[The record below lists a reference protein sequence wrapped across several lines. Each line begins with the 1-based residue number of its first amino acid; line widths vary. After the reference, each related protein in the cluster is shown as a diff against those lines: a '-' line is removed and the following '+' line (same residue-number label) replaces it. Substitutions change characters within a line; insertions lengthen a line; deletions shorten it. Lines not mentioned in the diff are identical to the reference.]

1 VACCARSNFGLK
13 NAFHVAKVKP
23 VNDSVT
29 DLKHFQGR
37 IFMPDPFAVKD
48 CALIAIATGERA
60 NDLRELRDRLETT
73 RPGCIYYHFWGGL
86 LRPSFD
92 DPEYQNDFAVWANH
106 GIHDRFLAERLSLVD
121 PTDFDD
127 LEDLRRELIE
137 IIEERL
143 DENELVSWTATHQ
156 QFQFVRSQ
164 IVVFDTGIR
173 VSKPEELKELL
184 PQLTV
189 GSVFYHFVDAR
200 RRTADKKDDFSEW
213 LMGFGDTYDVLLEQI
228 ASLDPY
234 FKSLT
239 ELRTQL
245 GDIFKEY
252 MYT

>member
-1 VACCARSNFGLK
+1 
-13 NAFHVAKVKP
+13 
-23 VNDSVT
+23 
-29 DLKHFQGR
+29 
-37 IFMPDPFAVKD
+37 MPDPFAVKD

-86 LRPSFD
+86 LRSRFD
-92 DPEYQNDFAVWANH
+92 DPEYQNDFAVWAYH
-106 GIHDRFLAERLSLVD
+106 GLHDRFLAERLALVD

-143 DENELVSWTATHQ
+143 DENELVSWTSAHQ
-156 QFQFVRSQ
+156 PFQFIRSQ

-173 VSKPEELKELL
+173 ISNPKELKELI

-200 RRTADKKDDFSEW
+200 RRTPNKIDDFSEW
-213 LMGFGDTYDVLLEQI
+213 LIGFADNYDELFEQI

-239 ELRTQL
+239 ELRAQL

-252 MYT
+252 VYT

>member
-1 VACCARSNFGLK
+1 M
-13 NAFHVAKVKP
+13 
-23 VNDSVT
+23 
-29 DLKHFQGR
+29 
-37 IFMPDPFAVKD
+37 IDPFAVKD

-60 NDLRELRDRLETT
+60 NDLREFRDRLETT
-73 RPGCIYYHFWGGL
+73 RQGCIYYHFWGGL

-106 GIHDRFLAERLSLVD
+106 ILRDRFLAERLALVD

-143 DENELVSWTATHQ
+143 DENELGFWSAPHQ

-173 VSKPEELKELL
+173 VGKPEELKPLI

-200 RRTADKKDDFSEW
+200 RRTAHKNDDFSEW
-213 LMGFGDTYDVLLEQI
+213 LMGFGDTYDMLLEQI

-239 ELRTQL
+239 ELRSQL
-245 GDIFKEY
+245 GEIFKEY
-252 MYT
+252 M

>member
-1 VACCARSNFGLK
+1 M
-13 NAFHVAKVKP
+13 
-23 VNDSVT
+23 
-29 DLKHFQGR
+29 
-37 IFMPDPFAVKD
+37 IDPFAVKD

-73 RPGCIYYHFWGGL
+73 RLGCIYHHFWGGL

-92 DPEYQNDFAVWANH
+92 DPEYQNDFAVWAYH
-106 GIHDRFLAERLSLVD
+106 GLHDRFLAERLALVD

-143 DENELVSWTATHQ
+143 DENELVSWTAAHQ
-156 QFQFVRSQ
+156 QFQFIRSQ

-173 VSKPEELKELL
+173 ISEPEELKELI

-200 RRTADKKDDFSEW
+200 GRTANKNDDFSEW
-213 LMGFGDTYDVLLEQI
+213 LMGFEGSYNELLEQI

-239 ELRTQL
+239 ELRSQL

-252 MYT
+252 MHT

>member
-1 VACCARSNFGLK
+1 MRSLE
-13 NAFHVAKVKP
+13 
-23 VNDSVT
+23 
-29 DLKHFQGR
+29 HFQGGT
-37 IFMPDPFAVKD
+37 FMIDPFAVKG

-92 DPEYQNDFAVWANH
+92 DPEYQNDFAVWAYY
-106 GIHDRFLAERLSLVD
+106 GLHDRFLAERLSLVD
-121 PTDFDD
+121 PTDFAD

-143 DENELVSWTATHQ
+143 DENELVSWTASHQ
-156 QFQFVRSQ
+156 QFQFIRSQ

-173 VSKPEELKELL
+173 ISKPEELKELI

-200 RRTADKKDDFSEW
+200 GRTAKKNDDFSEW
-213 LMGFGDTYDVLLEQI
+213 LMGFGDSYDELLEQI
-228 ASLDPY
+228 ATLDPY

-239 ELRTQL
+239 ELRAQL
-245 GDIFKEY
+245 AEIFEGY
-252 MYT
+252 FLT

>member
-1 VACCARSNFGLK
+1 
-13 NAFHVAKVKP
+13 
-23 VNDSVT
+23 
-29 DLKHFQGR
+29 
-37 IFMPDPFAVKD
+37 MPDPFAVKD

-86 LRPSFD
+86 LRSSFD
-92 DPEYQNDFAVWANH
+92 DPEYQNDFAVWAYH
-106 GIHDRFLAERLSLVD
+106 GLHDRFLAERLALVD

-143 DENELVSWTATHQ
+143 DENELVSWTAAHQ
-156 QFQFVRSQ
+156 QFQFIRSQ

-173 VSKPEELKELL
+173 ISNPIELKELI

-200 RRTADKKDDFSEW
+200 RRTPNKIDDFSEW
-213 LMGFGDTYDVLLEQI
+213 LIGFADDYDELIEQI

-239 ELRTQL
+239 ELRAQL
-245 GDIFKEY
+245 GEIFKEY

>member
-1 VACCARSNFGLK
+1 M
-13 NAFHVAKVKP
+13 
-23 VNDSVT
+23 
-29 DLKHFQGR
+29 
-37 IFMPDPFAVKD
+37 IDPFAVKD

-60 NDLRELRDRLETT
+60 HNLRELRDRLGTT

-92 DPEYQNDFAVWANH
+92 DPEYQNDFAVWAYH
-106 GIHDRFLAERLSLVD
+106 GLHDRFLAERLALVD

-143 DENELVSWTATHQ
+143 DENELYPWAAADQ
-156 QFQFVRSQ
+156 QFQFIRSQ

-173 VSKPEELKELL
+173 ISRPGELKELI

-200 RRTADKKDDFSEW
+200 GRTLNKNDDFSEW
-213 LMGFGDTYDVLLEQI
+213 LMGFGDSYDELLAQI

-239 ELRTQL
+239 ELRAQL
-245 GDIFKEY
+245 GEIFEEY

>member
-1 VACCARSNFGLK
+1 M
-13 NAFHVAKVKP
+13 
-23 VNDSVT
+23 T
-29 DLKHFQGR
+29 
-37 IFMPDPFAVKD
+37 DPFAIKD

-73 RPGCIYYHFWGGL
+73 RLGCIYYHFWGGL

-92 DPEYQNDFAVWANH
+92 DPEYQNDFAVWSYH
-106 GIHDRFLAERLSLVD
+106 GLHDRFLAERLALVD

-143 DENELVSWTATHQ
+143 DENDLVAWTAAHQ
-156 QFQFVRSQ
+156 QFQFIRSQ

-173 VSKPEELKELL
+173 ISRPEELRELI

-200 RRTADKKDDFSEW
+200 RRTPDKNDDFSEW
-213 LMGFGDTYDVLLEQI
+213 LIGFGDDYDELLERI

-234 FKSLT
+234 FRSLT

-245 GDIFKEY
+245 AEIFEEHA
-252 MYT
+252 

>member
-1 VACCARSNFGLK
+1 M
-13 NAFHVAKVKP
+13 
-23 VNDSVT
+23 
-29 DLKHFQGR
+29 
-37 IFMPDPFAVKD
+37 IDPFAVKD

-73 RPGCIYYHFWGGL
+73 RPGCIYYHFWGAL

-92 DPEYQNDFAVWANH
+92 DPEYQNDFAVWAYH
-106 GIHDRFLAERLSLVD
+106 GLHDRFLAERLALVD
-121 PTDFDD
+121 PTDFHD

-143 DENELVSWTATHQ
+143 DENELVPWAAANQ
-156 QFQFVRSQ
+156 QFHFTRSQ
-164 IVVFDTGIR
+164 IVVFDTRTRI
-173 VSKPEELKELL
+173 SKPEELKEQI

-200 RRTADKKDDFSEW
+200 RRTHSRSDDFSEW
-213 LMGFGDTYDVLLEQI
+213 LKCFGNSHSDLLAQI
-228 ASLDPY
+228 AAMDPY

-239 ELRTQL
+239 ELRAQF
-245 GDIFKEY
+245 GEIFKEY

>member
-1 VACCARSNFGLK
+1 
-13 NAFHVAKVKP
+13 
-23 VNDSVT
+23 
-29 DLKHFQGR
+29 
-37 IFMPDPFAVKD
+37 MPDPFAVKD

-86 LRPSFD
+86 LRSSFD
-92 DPEYQNDFAVWANH
+92 DPEYQNDFAVWAYH
-106 GIHDRFLAERLSLVD
+106 GLHDRFLAERLALVD

-143 DENELVSWTATHQ
+143 DENELVSWTAAHQ
-156 QFQFVRSQ
+156 QFQFIRSQ

-173 VSKPEELKELL
+173 ISNPKELKELI

-200 RRTADKKDDFSEW
+200 RRTPNKIDDFSEW
-213 LMGFGDTYDVLLEQI
+213 LIGFADNYDELFEQI

-239 ELRTQL
+239 ELRAQL
-245 GDIFKEY
+245 GEIFKEY

>member
-1 VACCARSNFGLK
+1 M
-13 NAFHVAKVKP
+13 
-23 VNDSVT
+23 
-29 DLKHFQGR
+29 
-37 IFMPDPFAVKD
+37 IDPFAVKD

-60 NDLRELRDRLETT
+60 HNLRELRDRLQTT

-92 DPEYQNDFAVWANH
+92 DPEYQNDFAVWAYH
-106 GIHDRFLAERLSLVD
+106 GLHDRFLAERLALVD

-143 DENELVSWTATHQ
+143 DENDLVPWAAAHQ
-156 QFQFVRSQ
+156 QFQFIRSQ

-173 VSKPEELKELL
+173 ISQPKELKQQI

-200 RRTADKKDDFSEW
+200 QRTSNKNDDFTEW
-213 LMGFGDTYDVLLEQI
+213 LKGFGDGYDELLEQI
-228 ASLDPY
+228 AALDPY

-239 ELRTQL
+239 ELRSQL
-245 GDIFKEY
+245 REIFEEY
-252 MYT
+252 MYR

>member
-1 VACCARSNFGLK
+1 MV
-13 NAFHVAKVKP
+13 
-23 VNDSVT
+23 
-29 DLKHFQGR
+29 
-37 IFMPDPFAVKD
+37 DPFAVKD

-86 LRPSFD
+86 LRSRFD
-92 DPEYQNDFAVWANH
+92 DPEYQNDFAVWAYH
-106 GIHDRFLAERLSLVD
+106 GLRDRFLAERLALVD

-143 DENELVSWTATHQ
+143 DENELVSWTAAHQ
-156 QFQFVRSQ
+156 PFHFIRSQ

-173 VSKPEELKELL
+173 ISNPKELKELI

-200 RRTADKKDDFSEW
+200 RRTANKIDDFSEW
-213 LMGFGDTYDVLLEQI
+213 LIGFADNYDELFEQI

-239 ELRTQL
+239 ELRAQL

-252 MYT
+252 MYR

>member
-1 VACCARSNFGLK
+1 M
-13 NAFHVAKVKP
+13 
-23 VNDSVT
+23 
-29 DLKHFQGR
+29 
-37 IFMPDPFAVKD
+37 IDPFAVKD

-73 RPGCIYYHFWGGL
+73 RPGCIYHHFWGGL

-92 DPEYQNDFAVWANH
+92 DPEYQNDFAVWAYH
-106 GIHDRFLAERLSLVD
+106 GLHDRFLAERLALVD
-121 PTDFDD
+121 PTDFGD

-143 DENELVSWTATHQ
+143 DENELVAWTAAHQ
-156 QFQFVRSQ
+156 QFQFIRSQ
-164 IVVFDTGIR
+164 IVVFDTRIR
-173 VSKPEELKELL
+173 ISKPEELKELI

-200 RRTADKKDDFSEW
+200 GRTANKNDDFSEW
-213 LMGFGDTYDVLLEQI
+213 LMGFGDTYDELLGQI

-239 ELRTQL
+239 KLRSQL

-252 MYT
+252 MHT

>member
-1 VACCARSNFGLK
+1 M
-13 NAFHVAKVKP
+13 
-23 VNDSVT
+23 
-29 DLKHFQGR
+29 
-37 IFMPDPFAVKD
+37 IDPFAVKD

-60 NDLRELRDRLETT
+60 NDLRELRDRLDTT

-92 DPEYQNDFAVWANH
+92 DPEYQNDFAVWAYH
-106 GIHDRFLAERLSLVD
+106 GLHDRFLAERLALVD
-121 PTDFDD
+121 PTDFYD

-143 DENELVSWTATHQ
+143 DENELVSWTAAHQ
-156 QFQFVRSQ
+156 QFQFIRSQ

-173 VSKPEELKELL
+173 INNPKELKELI

-200 RRTADKKDDFSEW
+200 RRTPNKIDDFSEW
-213 LMGFGDTYDVLLEQI
+213 LIGFADNYDELFEQI

-239 ELRTQL
+239 ELRAQL
-245 GDIFKEY
+245 GEIFKEY

>member
-1 VACCARSNFGLK
+1 M
-13 NAFHVAKVKP
+13 
-23 VNDSVT
+23 T
-29 DLKHFQGR
+29 
-37 IFMPDPFAVKD
+37 DPFAVKD

-73 RPGCIYYHFWGGL
+73 PPGCIYYHFWGGL

-92 DPEYQNDFAVWANH
+92 DPEYQNDFAVWSYH
-106 GIHDRFLAERLSLVD
+106 GLHDRFLVERLALVD

-143 DENELVSWTATHQ
+143 DENELVSWAAAHQ
-156 QFQFVRSQ
+156 QFQFIRSQ

-173 VSKPEELKELL
+173 ISKPEELKKLI

-200 RRTADKKDDFSEW
+200 RRTLNKNNDFSEW
-213 LMGFGDTYDVLLEQI
+213 LKGFGDTYDELLEQI
-228 ASLDPY
+228 ASMDPY

-239 ELRTQL
+239 ELRAQI
-245 GDIFKEY
+245 GEIFEEHLH
-252 MYT
+252 T

>member
-1 VACCARSNFGLK
+1 MV
-13 NAFHVAKVKP
+13 
-23 VNDSVT
+23 
-29 DLKHFQGR
+29 
-37 IFMPDPFAVKD
+37 DPFAVKD

-86 LRPSFD
+86 LRSRFD
-92 DPEYQNDFAVWANH
+92 DPEYQNDFAVWAYH
-106 GIHDRFLAERLSLVD
+106 GLRDRFLAERLALVD

-143 DENELVSWTATHQ
+143 DENELVSWTAAHQ
-156 QFQFVRSQ
+156 PFQFIRSQ

-173 VSKPEELKELL
+173 ISKPEELKELI
-184 PQLTV
+184 PRLTV

-200 RRTADKKDDFSEW
+200 RRTPKKNDDFSEW
-213 LMGFGDTYDVLLEQI
+213 LMGFADGYDELLEQI

-239 ELRTQL
+239 ELRAQFAE
-245 GDIFKEY
+245 IFKEY

>member
-1 VACCARSNFGLK
+1 
-13 NAFHVAKVKP
+13 
-23 VNDSVT
+23 
-29 DLKHFQGR
+29 
-37 IFMPDPFAVKD
+37 M
-48 CALIAIATGERA
+48 
-60 NDLRELRDRLETT
+60 RDRLETT
-73 RPGCIYYHFWGGL
+73 RPGCIYHHFWGGL

-92 DPEYQNDFAVWANH
+92 DPEYQNDFAVWAYH
-106 GIHDRFLAERLSLVD
+106 GLHDRFLAERLALVD

-143 DENELVSWTATHQ
+143 DENELVSWTAAHQ
-156 QFQFVRSQ
+156 QFQFIRSQ

-173 VSKPEELKELL
+173 ISEPEELKELI

-200 RRTADKKDDFSEW
+200 GRTANKNDDFSEW
-213 LMGFGDTYDVLLEQI
+213 LMGFGDSYDELVEQI

-239 ELRTQL
+239 ELRSQL
-245 GDIFKEY
+245 RDIFKEY
-252 MYT
+252 IYT

>member
-1 VACCARSNFGLK
+1 M
-13 NAFHVAKVKP
+13 
-23 VNDSVT
+23 
-29 DLKHFQGR
+29 
-37 IFMPDPFAVKD
+37 IDPFAVKD

-73 RPGCIYYHFWGGL
+73 RLGCIYHHFWGGL

-92 DPEYQNDFAVWANH
+92 DPEYQNDFAVWAYH
-106 GIHDRFLAERLSLVD
+106 GLHDRFLAERLALVD
-121 PTDFDD
+121 PTDFGD
-127 LEDLRRELIE
+127 LEELRRELIE

-143 DENELVSWTATHQ
+143 DENELVAWTAAHQ
-156 QFQFVRSQ
+156 QFQFIRSQ
-164 IVVFDTGIR
+164 IVVFDTRIR
-173 VSKPEELKELL
+173 ISKPEELKELI

-200 RRTADKKDDFSEW
+200 GRTANKNDDFSEW
-213 LMGFGDTYDVLLEQI
+213 LMGFGDTYDELLEQI

-239 ELRTQL
+239 ELRSQL

-252 MYT
+252 MHT